1 MTLAGPSQSHLHRE
15 IPCLSYRIWILLVY
29 TGIIGTFTELMKQ
42 AESVPEGVFFVSI
55 FQIFVYINADFNQV

>member
-15 IPCLSYRIWILLVY
+15 ILCLSYKIWILLVY
-29 TGIIGTFTELMKQ
+29 TGTIGTFTELMKQ

-55 FQIFVYINADFNQV
+55 FQIFVYINEDFNQA